1 MMLTATATPVARDV
15 WTAAMAW
22 LAPAIDR
29 AGETDENEILRMIN
43 AGEAQLWT
51 AWGSGVMRMALV
63 TTRHGDTL
71 HLWLCGG
78 SGGDWAM
85 LLRRL
90 MAFAKTQGVTN
101 WTVDGRKG
109 WRRVLKEVA

>member
-1 MMLTATATPVARDV
+1 MQLFVADPPVTPEV
-15 WTAAMAW
+15 WAVAMAW

-29 AGETDENEILRMIN
+29 AGETDENELMRMVN

-51 AWGSGVMRMALV
+51 AWGSGVMQAALV

-78 SGGDWAM
+78 FGCDWAM
-85 LLRRL
+85 LLRRI
-90 MAFAKTQGVTN
+90 MAFSRSQGVMR

-109 WRRVLKEVA
+109 WQRVLKEVA